1 MNIEIRHAELGDHEA
16 LSELHAQPNV
26 IWGTCQLPLPS
37 PDNWKKRLSELGDNT
52 RLLVACVDGEIV
64 GALSLMIWK
73 SPRRRHAA
81 DLGMAVHDDW
91 QGKGVGSALMEAV
104 IDLADNWLN
113 LSRLELSVYTDN
125 EPGIALY
132 KKFGFDEEG
141 VIRRFA
147 FRDGEFVDA
156 VAMARLK

>member
-1 MNIEIRHAELGDHEA
+1 VSWATTG
-16 LSELHAQPNV
+16 S
-26 IWGTCQLPLPS
+26 
-37 PDNWKKRLSELGDNT
+37 
-52 RLLVACVDGEIV
+52 LLVACVDGEVV
-64 GALSLMIWK
+64 GALCLTTFK
-73 SPRRRHAA
+73 APRRRHAA

-104 IDLADNWLN
+104 IDLADNWLD

-132 KKFGFDEEG
+132 KKFGFEQEG
-141 VIRRFA
+141 IFRRFA

-156 VAMARLK
+156 VTMARLRPE